1 MSSHLT
7 SSQRQ
12 HIGQLLRDGLDL
24 FERELEERMPP
35 FEGIKTRPTHN
46 AVLRYLDR
54 DGTHAS
60 ELARRSGLTRQA
72 LSLIVGELEQ
82 MGVVERKDSPTD
94 KRAKIISYTE
104 RGRRAFDHS
113 REVIAS
119 IEADFAGA
127 VDDYDALRRGL
138 VALSS
143 LYAQASASA
152 TAM

>member
-1 MSSHLT
+1 LT
-7 SSQRQ
+7 SSAK

-24 FERELEERMPP
+24 FERELAQRMPP
-35 FEGIKTRPTHN
+35 VEGIKTRPTHN

-82 MGVVERKDSPTD
+82 MGVVERRDSPAD
-94 KRAKIISYTE
+94 KRAKIITYTE
-104 RGRRAFDHS
+104 RGRRAFDRS
-113 REVIAS
+113 REVIDS
-119 IEADFAGA
+119 IEADFADA
-127 VDDYDALRRGL
+127 VDDYEAFRRGL
-138 VALSS
+138 ETLSS

-152 TAM
+152 TAT

>member
-1 MSSHLT
+1 MSSNLT
-7 SSQRQ
+7 SSSK

-24 FERELEERMPP
+24 FERELADRMPP
-35 FEGIKTRPTHN
+35 IDGIRTRPTHN

-72 LSLIVGELEQ
+72 LSLIVAELEQ
-82 MGVVERKDSPTD
+82 MGVVERRDDPND
-94 KRAKIISYTE
+94 KRAKVITYSE
-104 RGRRAFDHS
+104 RGRAGFDRSRA
-113 REVIAS
+113 VIAA
-119 IEADFAGA
+119 IDDDFRDA
-127 VDDYDALRRGL
+127 VGEDYDALRRGL
-138 VALSS
+138 EALSS